1 MVIVIALYQPLW
13 QCCCCGVVTIDAAQE
28 SAERAVRRMPQ
39 VQIIEPTIRP
49 QKQKIRVCAYAR
61 VSSNSDDQLNSFSA
75 QVEYF
80 TQLIQAHSDWEF
92 IDIYADEGITGT
104 RADKRDDFQRM
115 MRDCRAGRID
125 RILVKSIS
133 RFGRNSADC
142 IEAVRELK
150 MLGIAVAFE
159 KEGIDTGRMTNEMYF
174 SMYSAFSQEE
184 STSIAKNMRKGAVMR
199 MKNGTYR
206 LSQAPYGY
214 RLDEKGGFLICP
226 EEAKVVRKIFG
237 DFLSGKSI
245 REIANE
251 LAQAQVPKLKGNPVW
266 SATGVSYILTNE
278 RYMGDE
284 LFQKR
289 FTTDAFPFKKVKNRG
304 EKSQFYAEN
313 THEAIVSPNV
323 FRLAQELLK
332 KKNQLHGRK
341 KEIQTYTFSKMLECG
356 ECGSTFCRRVTKAG
370 TVVWACYRHFRD
382 KKMCA
387 IENVQES
394 EVESAFVTL
403 YNKLGRNRSEILTPF
418 ITQVEKLRDKN
429 FMSHPG
435 AMQLNKEIA
444 DLLEQNHAL
453 ATLRAKECIDSA
465 FYMSET
471 NTNNTKLE
479 NLRKELQR
487 YRDLNDYHEILN
499 GSYLL
504 LKIFE
509 EQESIS
515 EFEPVAFRNM
525 VIKVRIFSDTI
536 CFRLINGM
544 ELAERR

>member
-1 MVIVIALYQPLW
+1 
-13 QCCCCGVVTIDAAQE
+13 
-28 SAERAVRRMPQ
+28 MPQ

-150 MLGIAVAFE
+150 ILGIAVAFE

-214 RLDEKGGFLICP
+214 RLDEKGGLLIHP

-266 SATGVSYILTNE
+266 LS
-278 RYMGDE
+278 
-284 LFQKR
+284 
-289 FTTDAFPFKKVKNRG
+289 
-304 EKSQFYAEN
+304 
-313 THEAIVSPNV
+313 
-323 FRLAQELLK
+323 
-332 KKNQLHGRK
+332 
-341 KEIQTYTFSKMLECG
+341 
-356 ECGSTFCRRVTKAG
+356 
-370 TVVWACYRHFRD
+370 
-382 KKMCA
+382 
-387 IENVQES
+387 
-394 EVESAFVTL
+394 
-403 YNKLGRNRSEILTPF
+403 
-418 ITQVEKLRDKN
+418 
-429 FMSHPG
+429 
-435 AMQLNKEIA
+435 
-444 DLLEQNHAL
+444 
-453 ATLRAKECIDSA
+453 
-465 FYMSET
+465 
-471 NTNNTKLE
+471 
-479 NLRKELQR
+479 
-487 YRDLNDYHEILN
+487 
-499 GSYLL
+499 
-504 LKIFE
+504 
-509 EQESIS
+509 
-515 EFEPVAFRNM
+515 
-525 VIKVRIFSDTI
+525 
-536 CFRLINGM
+536 LIHI
-544 ELAERR
+544 

>member
-1 MVIVIALYQPLW
+1 
-13 QCCCCGVVTIDAAQE
+13 
-28 SAERAVRRMPQ
+28 MPQ

-104 RADKRDDFQRM
+104 RAD
-115 MRDCRAGRID
+115 
-125 RILVKSIS
+125 
-133 RFGRNSADC
+133 

-313 THEAIVSPNV
+313 THEAIVNPNV
-323 FRLAQELLK
+323 FRLAQGLLK

-341 KEIQTYTFSKMLECG
+341 KKIQTYTFSKMLECS

-370 TVVWACYRHFRD
+370 TVIWACYRHFRD
-382 KKMCA
+382 KKLCA

-394 EVESAFVTL
+394 EVESTFVTL

-544 ELAERR
+544 ELTERR

>member
-1 MVIVIALYQPLW
+1 
-13 QCCCCGVVTIDAAQE
+13 
-28 SAERAVRRMPQ
+28 MPQ

-49 QKQKIRVCAYAR
+49 QEQKIRVCAYAR
-61 VSSNSDDQLNSFSA
+61 VSSDSDDQLNSFSA

-80 TQLIQAHSDWEF
+80 TQLIQNHSNWEF
-92 IDIYADEGITGT
+92 VDIYADEGITGT
-104 RADKRDDFQRM
+104 RADKRDEFQRL

-133 RFGRNSADC
+133 RFGRNSTDC

-150 MLGIAVAFE
+150 MLGVTVAFE
-159 KEGIDTGRMTNEMYF
+159 KEGIDTGQMTNEMYF

-184 STSIAKNMRKGAVMR
+184 STSIAKNMRKGAAMR

-214 RLDEKGGFLICP
+214 RLDEKGGFLIQP
-226 EEAKVVRKIFG
+226 EEAKIVRKIFG

-245 REIANE
+245 QEITNE
-251 LAQAQVPKLKGNPVW
+251 LAAAKVPKVKGNPVW

-278 RYMGDE
+278 RYIGDE

-289 FTTDAFPFKKVKNRG
+289 FTTDAFPFKKVRNRG

-313 THEAIVSPNV
+313 THEAIISPNV
-323 FRLAQELLK
+323 FRMKQELLE

-341 KEIQTYTFSKMLECG
+341 KEMQSYTFSKMLECS
-356 ECGSTFCRRVTKAG
+356 ECGSTFCRRVTKTG
-370 TVVWACYRHFRD
+370 TVVWSCYRHFRD
-382 KKMCA
+382 KRLCTM
-387 IENVQES
+387 ENVQES

-418 ITQVEKLRDKN
+418 ILQVENLRDKN

-465 FYMSET
+465 FFMSET
-471 NTNNTKLE
+471 NANNAKLE

-487 YRDLNDYHEILN
+487 YRDLNDYREILD
-499 GSYLL
+499 GSHLL
-504 LKIFE
+504 LKIFD
-509 EQESIS
+509 EQESILQ
-515 EFEPVAFRNM
+515 FEPTAFRNM
-525 VIKVRIFSDTI
+525 VIKVRISSDTI
-536 CFRLINGM
+536 CFQLINGM

>member
-1 MVIVIALYQPLW
+1 
-13 QCCCCGVVTIDAAQE
+13 
-28 SAERAVRRMPQ
+28 MPQ

-150 MLGIAVAFE
+150 
-159 KEGIDTGRMTNEMYF
+159 EMYF

-214 RLDEKGGFLICP
+214 RLDEKGGLLIHP

-289 FTTDAFPFKKVKNRG
+289 FTTDAFPFRKVKNRG
-304 EKSQFYAEN
+304 EKSQFYAED

-341 KEIQTYTFSKMLECG
+341 KEIQTYTFTKMLECS

-382 KKMCA
+382 KKLCA

-403 YNKLGRNRSEILTPF
+403 YNKLGRNRSEILTSF

-444 DLLEQNHAL
+444 DLLEQNSGSVGAESCAGHF
-453 ATLRAKECIDSA
+453 ES
-465 FYMSET
+465 
-471 NTNNTKLE
+471 
-479 NLRKELQR
+479 QR
-487 YRDLNDYHEILN
+487 VH
-499 GSYLL
+499 
-504 LKIFE
+504 
-509 EQESIS
+509 
-515 EFEPVAFRNM
+515 
-525 VIKVRIFSDTI
+525 
-536 CFRLINGM
+536 
-544 ELAERR
+544 